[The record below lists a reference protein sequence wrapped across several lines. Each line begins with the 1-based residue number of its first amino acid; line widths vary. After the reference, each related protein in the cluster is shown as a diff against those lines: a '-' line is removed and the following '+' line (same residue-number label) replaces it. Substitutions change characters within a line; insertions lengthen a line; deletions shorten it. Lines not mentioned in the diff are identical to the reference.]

1 MFSDMYQALLY
12 YAKICYIFKTV
23 RILSNVN
30 EQILE
35 TAEKYHNLTF
45 LALGADN
52 SINNGGLKLVLA
64 TLLRKFYDHH
74 HDLVNRYGISV
85 S

>member
-1 MFSDMYQALLY
+1 MYQALLY
-12 YAKICYIFKTV
+12 YAQICYVFKTV

-30 EQILE
+30 EKILE
-35 TAEKYHNLTF
+35 TAENTIPF
-45 LALGADN
+45 WRLGADN

-64 TLLRKFYDHH
+64 SSLRKFYDHH